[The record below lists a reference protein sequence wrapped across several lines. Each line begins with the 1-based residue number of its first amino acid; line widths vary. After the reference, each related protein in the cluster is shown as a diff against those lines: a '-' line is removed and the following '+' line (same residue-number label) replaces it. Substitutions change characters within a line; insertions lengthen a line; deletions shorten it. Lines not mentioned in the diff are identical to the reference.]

1 VSPSQRPDVDALE
14 AAGDVP
20 GLIRALGF
28 EADPA
33 IRFWAAVALGRLADR
48 EALGPLGELLR
59 DPMPLPRRGAAA
71 AMGRLGDRRG
81 TPLLLAALNDSDAE
95 VRKSAAQAL
104 GELGDPSGVPAL
116 RAALEDSSWLVR
128 CHAAEAL
135 GKLGDTEAVEAL
147 IAMLDD
153 GEALVRERAARA
165 LGVLDTPA
173 ARNALVRFGYDGD
186 RTLGTTVDLRGY
198 PHGAGTS
205 SLLEK
210 AVDELVFLID
220 CEIGRIPASDAS
232 VARAREIGARLHGA
246 EGVDL
251 MEHAVRLL
259 RARRPLWYELV
270 AAWWDGVGDW
280 LY

>member
-1 VSPSQRPDVDALE
+1 MLPSQRPDVAVME

-33 IRFWAAVALGRLADR
+33 IRFWAAVALGKLADA

-81 TPLLLAALNDSDAE
+81 TPLLLAALEDPDPE

-104 GELGDPSGVPAL
+104 GELGDPSGVAGL
-116 RAALEDSSWLVR
+116 RAALEDESWLVR

-135 GKLGDTEAVEAL
+135 GKLGDSGAVAAL

-153 GEALVRERAARA
+153 AEELVRDRAARA
-165 LGVLDTPA
+165 LVALDTPD
-173 ARNALVRFGYDGD
+173 ARRAVLRFESGGGPVLQSTADVGID
-186 RTLGTTVDLRGY
+186 SLGASIRL
-198 PHGAGTS
+198 
-205 SLLEK
+205 LLETS
-210 AVDELVFLID
+210 VDELVALVD

-232 VARAREIGARLHGA
+232 VLRAREIGGRLNSVNGA
-246 EGVDL
+246 EL
-251 MEHAVRLL
+251 MQQAVRML

-280 LY
+280 SY